1 LVIINGG
8 TAAFKLSRRNR
19 PIRAAGAVDARA
31 IPALKQAS

>member
-19 PIRAAGAVDARA
+19 PIRATGAVDARA